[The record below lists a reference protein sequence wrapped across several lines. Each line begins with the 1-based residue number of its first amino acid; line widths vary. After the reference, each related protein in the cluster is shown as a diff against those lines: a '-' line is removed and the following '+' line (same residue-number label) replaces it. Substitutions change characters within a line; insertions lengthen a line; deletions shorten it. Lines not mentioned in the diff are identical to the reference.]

1 MQLKAVFWDLDGTLI
16 DSEPLWH
23 DGELEIAA
31 ANNGHWTE
39 ELGWECSGTPVPDVA
54 RRMIEHGCTLSVE
67 EIDKQ
72 LKAYVFEHE
81 KMHMPWIDG
90 VLDTLRS
97 LKEAGIPTMLVST
110 SPRPIVENVLD
121 AAPGLFSGYVCGDDD
136 AKHKPSPEPYLLA
149 AKKLGIAPEN
159 MAECAVFE
167 DTPVGLAAGAAS
179 GATVIA
185 QTCTIRTDTSNGPQ
199 FTSVDGYDGIDAEA
213 IDAIVRRRL
222 AALAAE
228 A

>member
-54 RRMIEHGCTLSVE
+54 RRMIERGCTLSVE

-72 LKAYVFEHE
+72 LKDYVFNAEIAHL
-81 KMHMPWIDG
+81 PWIDG
-90 VLDTLRS
+90 VRDVLRS
-97 LKEAGIPTMLVST
+97 LKDAGIPSMLVTT
-110 SPRPIVENVLD
+110 SPRRM
-121 AAPGLFSGYVCGDDD
+121 AANIMKQSDGLFAGYVCGDDD
-136 AKHKPSPEPYLLA
+136 AKHKPDPAPYLLA
-149 AKKLGIAPEN
+149 AAKLGLTPED
-159 MAECAVFE
+159 MDHCVVFE
-167 DTPVGLAAGAAS
+167 DTPVGIAAGVAS

-185 QTCTIRTDTSNGPQ
+185 QTCTIRTDTTGLGQ
-199 FTSVDGYDGIDAEA
+199 FDSIDGYAGIDADVVDGY
-213 IDAIVRRRL
+213 VRRRL
-222 AALAAE
+222 GDAQ
-228 A
+228 